1 MVRYVANEYPLV
13 VAYDINITYNHTG
26 SLYHFTHSNM
36 YEECLCEEG
45 EDGYTCDDSG
55 DVFTNAQES
64 TCKRSAKAR
73 KGSEGDRDTASAN
86 IFSPE
91 D

>member
-1 MVRYVANEYPLV
+1 MSTLLIVSFY
-13 VAYDINITYNHTG
+13 ICITYNHTV

-36 YEECLCEEG
+36 YEECLCVSEEG
-45 EDGYTCDDSG
+45 VYYCDNSG
-55 DVFTNAQES
+55 DVFTDAQKS
-64 TCKRSAKAR
+64 TCKRSAKSG
-73 KGSEGDRDTASAN
+73 KGMKGYRGSASAN